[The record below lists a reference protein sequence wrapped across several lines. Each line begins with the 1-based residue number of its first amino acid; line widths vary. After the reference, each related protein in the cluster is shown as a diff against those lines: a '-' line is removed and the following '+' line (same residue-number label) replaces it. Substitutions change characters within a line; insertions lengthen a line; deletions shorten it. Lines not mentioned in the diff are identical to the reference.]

1 LKGRAC
7 FHAKYARFPL
17 EYHASAM
24 VTYRKASL
32 ADNGALCD
40 LERRTPLLLGES
52 WIVFDRT
59 EFFDQHDLQE
69 DAVVWLAEEEGRVI
83 GACAGAVHRAPLAG
97 QERLLLYLH
106 HERVDPACQR
116 RGIGGALTTRIAD
129 HFRDRGLRP
138 DVSYYYI
145 APGNAPSRAY
155 AERSGARPWP
165 LRAHHVLIPTA
176 LASEA
181 GGAPRRVGAGPIF
194 DIVRLINETHAGKDL
209 FRPYEQVDFGQRLAR
224 SRHYGWGDVYG
235 RYVDGRLVAVAGI
248 WDRGA
253 TYASR
258 LTPAEAAPG
267 AEVVEGRGPRTPA
280 RAEPVEARAAPSG
293 PSRSWV
299 VADWGHGPG
308 AETEMVALLA
318 GLLPLARAAGRDSL
332 VLHLDRSSA
341 LIDALSE
348 RLPGTV
354 VDALFYAPRLSP
366 PPAPAP
372 LYVDPVLY

>member
-1 LKGRAC
+1 
-7 FHAKYARFPL
+7 
-17 EYHASAM
+17 M
-24 VTYRKASL
+24 VTYRQASR
-32 ADNGALCD
+32 ADNDALCD
-40 LERRTPLLLGES
+40 LERRTPLLLGGS
-52 WIVFDRT
+52 WIVFDRA

-69 DAVVWLAEEEGRVI
+69 DAVVWLAEEAGRVI

-97 QERLLLYLH
+97 QERLLLYMH
-106 HERVDPACQR
+106 HERVDPARQR
-116 RGIGGALTTRIAD
+116 RGIGGALTTCIAD

-176 LASEA
+176 LASEPS
-181 GGAPRRVGAGPIF
+181 GAPRRVGAGPIF

-235 RYVDGRLVAVAGI
+235 RYADGRLVAVAGI

-258 LTPAEAAPG
+258 LTPA
-267 AEVVEGRGPRTPA
+267 VVEGQGRHAPA

-299 VADWGHGPG
+299 VADWGHARG
-308 AETEMVALLA
+308 AETEIVALLA
-318 GLLPLARAAGRDSL
+318 GLLPLGRAAGRDSL

-341 LIDALSE
+341 LYDALSE
-348 RLPGTV
+348 RLPHTV
-354 VDALFYAPRLSP
+354 MDALFYAPRLSP
-366 PPAPAP
+366 PPETAP